1 MGLEAKT
8 SVCRIAVRH
17 VLHLLAPILPPTTMN
32 DSTVDAA
39 ATATGLMWQN
49 GQCVTTSHLQ
59 LLYGLDRRA
68 AAESLCQAAVT
79 VGSAAT
85 STNQTGQ
92 DHGYYQATYATVR
105 SVEKDSDDDNDEEG
119 KKRRIPCTG
128 TCEKRPMY
136 QAHVHANCCV

>member
-1 MGLEAKT
+1 MCYRGAT
-8 SVCRIAVRH
+8 WAH
-17 VLHLLAPILPPTTMN
+17 FLAPTSASIRAMN
-32 DSTVDAA
+32 DATADAA

-49 GQCVTTSHLQ
+49 GQCVTASHLQ

-68 AAESLCQAAVT
+68 AAESLCQAA
-79 VGSAAT
+79 AAA
-85 STNQTGQ
+85 SSEQPNPEDQPE

-105 SVEKDSDDDNDEEG
+105 SAEKDSDDASDEEV

-136 QAHVHANCCV
+136 QAHVHANCCA